1 MLSTMPSLL
10 VRHDGGWHQFLLEC
24 WVSLTLR
31 LSLAPFEF
39 SWRQLEV
46 QCQYVTSIGSAMV
59 SSGSETRTK
68 EAHKQTK
75 KKNRVKEDPE

>member
-1 MLSTMPSLL
+1 M
-10 VRHDGGWHQFLLEC
+10 
-24 WVSLTLR
+24 
-31 LSLAPFEF
+31 
-39 SWRQLEV
+39 

-75 KKNRVKEDPE
+75 KKTELKRILSKLLVLFFSLFLILGRS